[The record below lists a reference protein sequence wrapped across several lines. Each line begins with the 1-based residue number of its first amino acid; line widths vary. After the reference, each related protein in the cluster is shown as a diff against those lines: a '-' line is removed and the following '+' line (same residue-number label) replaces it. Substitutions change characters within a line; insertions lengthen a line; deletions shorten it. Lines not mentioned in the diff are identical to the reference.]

1 MNKEKKSP
9 HARPP
14 IQECNPSSQSS
25 LPRRLALPTIPIV
38 LRFAVLGSGSAGNS
52 AVVESEGVRL
62 LIDAGL
68 SGKQLVSRIHSLGLS
83 LESFDGIL
91 LTHEHGDHI
100 RGLRMLLKQM
110 PVPVYA
116 TAATARVVQDTGIQG
131 ATWKVFD
138 AGQPFR
144 IGCVQVEAFAI
155 QHDAV
160 DPVGFVFQG
169 PTAKFGFLSD
179 AGFVT
184 RGMIDRL
191 RGVHALFV
199 EANYDENLLEA
210 DTKRPWSIKQR
221 ITSRHGHLSND
232 QMAELAAEL
241 AHPGLRR
248 IVLGHLSLDCNA
260 PDLAIS
266 ILRESLE
273 KKGHPHIELHC
284 ACAEVS
290 PWWELATAPVFR
302 PREQQLLDIF

>member
-1 MNKEKKSP
+1 M
-9 HARPP
+9 
-14 IQECNPSSQSS
+14 
-25 LPRRLALPTIPIV
+25 

-52 AVVESEGVRL
+52 AVVESAGVRL

-68 SGKQLVSRIHSLGLS
+68 SAKQLISRIHSLGLS

-100 RGLRMLLKQM
+100 RGLRILLKQM

-116 TAATARVVQDTGIQG
+116 TAATARVVQDTGILG

-138 AGQPFR
+138 AGQAFR
-144 IGCVQVEAFAI
+144 IGSVQIEAFAI

-179 AGFVT
+179 VGFVT

-191 RGVHALFV
+191 RGVHALFI
-199 EANYDENLLEA
+199 EANYDEDLLEA

-232 QMAELAAEL
+232 QTAELVAEL

-248 IVLGHLSLDCNA
+248 IVLGHLSLDCNS
-260 PDLAIS
+260 PELAIS
-266 ILRESLE
+266 ILRASLQE
-273 KKGHPHIELHC
+273 KGHTHIDLHC

-290 PWWELATAPVFR
+290 PWWDLAAPQESR
-302 PREQQLLDIF
+302 PREQQLLDFF